1 MFRSAAAET
10 ECDGAQDGLIFGH
23 RGPLRPWL
31 LPLAASSC
39 RPQALIDGLGVH
51 PDGRYGFGAPLFLL
65 RLGRQLACGPH
76 LDSDRVSGVIELIA
90 AADFKMNL
98 ITIPAEMD
106 SPPHHSGHVHPEP
119 GVGVWSDRSRR
130 HVTSACRRSHLSQ
143 PCLHPPLDLPVC
155 LIRPW
160 CGGEAGAGRW
170 WRLVAD
176 PGGSGPAADRPTK
189 NRWCTKRGTAA
200 AGGST

>member
-1 MFRSAAAET
+1 MASTAGGFQLQTMGPDRRAGSAPGRAIRLWCTPFSPSAWASARLRSAPGLRSSLRRHRAEGRRGLQD
-10 ECDGAQDGLIFGH
+10 ELDHHPRRDGQPPASFWA
-23 RGPLRPWL
+23 RP
-31 LPLAASSC
+31 
-39 RPQALIDGLGVH
+39 
-51 PDGRYGFGAPLFLL
+51 
-65 RLGRQLACGPH
+65 
-76 LDSDRVSGVIELIA
+76 
-90 AADFKMNL
+90 
-98 ITIPAEMD
+98 
-106 SPPHHSGHVHPEP
+106 PEP
-119 GVGVWSDRSRR
+119 GVGVWSERSRR

>member
-1 MFRSAAAET
+1 VRRRSGWAHLWAPRAAPAVAST
-10 ECDGAQDGLIFGH
+10 TGGFQLQAT
-23 RGPLRPWL
+23 GPDRRAGSAPGRAIRLWCTPFSPSAW
-31 LPLAASSC
+31 ASA
-39 RPQALIDGLGVH
+39 R
-51 PDGRYGFGAPLFLL
+51 
-65 RLGRQLACGPH
+65 CGPH

-119 GVGVWSDRSRR
+119 GVGVWSERSRR
-130 HVTSACRRSHLSQ
+130 RVTSACRRSHLSQ